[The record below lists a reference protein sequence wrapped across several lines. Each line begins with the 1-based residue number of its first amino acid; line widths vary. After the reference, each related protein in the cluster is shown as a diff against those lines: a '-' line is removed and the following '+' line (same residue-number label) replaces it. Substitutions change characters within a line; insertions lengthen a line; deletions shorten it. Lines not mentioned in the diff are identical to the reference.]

1 MGSLELH
8 HGSSTVSGAHVVI
21 LDTSTKLSYFVHLIR
36 KNGGVLFYTLDLKT
50 AREFPVQRFVT
61 LDPPATS
68 KDDAKRRVERYMGP
82 HSIALFRIADS
93 DTLMPLRTRH
103 NLVFK

>member
-1 MGSLELH
+1 MGSLEIY
-8 HGSSTVSGAHVVI
+8 HGSTTVSGAHIVI

-36 KNGGVLFYTLDLKT
+36 KNGGPLFYTLDLKT

-68 KDDAKRRVERYMGP
+68 KDDAKRRVERYMHP
-82 HSIALFRIADS
+82 NSIALFRIADS
-93 DTLMPLRTRH
+93 ERMMPVRTWHR
-103 NLVFK
+103 LTFK

>member
-1 MGSLELH
+1 MGSLEFH
-8 HGSSTVSGAHVVI
+8 HGSFTVSGAHIVI
-21 LDTSTKLSYFVHLIR
+21 LDTSTKLENFIDVIR
-36 KNGGVLFYTLDLKT
+36 THGGPLFYTLDLKT

-68 KDDAKRRVERYMGP
+68 KDDAKRRVERYRGP

-93 DTLMPLRTRH
+93 DTLVPIRTSH
-103 NLVFK
+103 TLIFK